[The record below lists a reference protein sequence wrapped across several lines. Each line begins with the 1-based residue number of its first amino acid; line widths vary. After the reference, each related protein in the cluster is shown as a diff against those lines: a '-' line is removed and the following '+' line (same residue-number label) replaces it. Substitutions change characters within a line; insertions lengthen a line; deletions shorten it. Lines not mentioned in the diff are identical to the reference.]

1 MGKYEVSFIIESDED
16 YADGEQIEEL
26 RNDIESLLSDYNCF
40 IQIENV
46 KIRELNWILRRYL
59 WHYVR
64 ILTVS
69 DGLFVGQNPDAKKVA

>member
-26 RNDIESLLSDYNCF
+26 RNDIESLLSDYSCF

-46 KIRELNWILRRYL
+46 KIRELN
-59 WHYVR
+59 
-64 ILTVS
+64 
-69 DGLFVGQNPDAKKVA
+69 